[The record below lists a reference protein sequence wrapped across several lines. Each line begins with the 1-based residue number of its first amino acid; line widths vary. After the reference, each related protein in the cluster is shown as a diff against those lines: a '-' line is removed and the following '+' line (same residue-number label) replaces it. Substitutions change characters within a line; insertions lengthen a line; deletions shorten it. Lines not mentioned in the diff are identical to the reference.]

1 MTIEASAMGSER
13 RSGTLAGSAA
23 KQRLPGAKDLSAS
36 RGAAIDP
43 TQALI
48 PYTILLV
55 DDDALVCSTTAST
68 LADLGHRVFQA
79 PSGRRA
85 LEILRSGTA
94 VDLVLTDQAMPGM
107 TGLQLAAAIRAS
119 WPDLPIMLTTGY
131 ADLPDRDGLNLPRLV
146 KPYGQEEM
154 AAAIAAL
161 MRDRTSHQ

>member
-1 MTIEASAMGSER
+1 MASER
-13 RSGTLAGSAA
+13 HSVTLAGTTAEL
-23 KQRLPGAKDLSAS
+23 RLPCASGPSAPH
-36 RGAAIDP
+36 AAPIDP
-43 TQALI
+43 AQALV

-55 DDDALVCSTTAST
+55 DDDALVCSATAST

-85 LEILRSGTA
+85 LELLRAGTA

-107 TGLQLAAAIRAS
+107 TGLQLAAEIRAS
-119 WPDLPIMLTTGY
+119 WPDLPIMLATGY
-131 ADLPDRDGLNLPRLV
+131 ADLPDRAGLKLPRLV

-161 MRDRTSHQ
+161 MGGRASHQ